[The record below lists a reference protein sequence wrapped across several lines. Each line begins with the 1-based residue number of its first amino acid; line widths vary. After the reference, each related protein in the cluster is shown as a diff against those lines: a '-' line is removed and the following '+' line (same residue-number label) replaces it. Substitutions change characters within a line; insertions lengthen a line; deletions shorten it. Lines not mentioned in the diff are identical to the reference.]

1 MGRLASWLCVALALC
16 GAAFIVATAGALPER
31 VATHFGRGGA
41 ADGWMTREAYTW
53 TMALMQAGLPLLLL
67 GALGNI
73 PRRAERFVNLPHKDY
88 WFAPERRAA
97 TAATLRG
104 YGAAIGIATALLL
117 AGAHAAVVD
126 ANAKSPPRLDEP
138 VAIVALAV
146 FATAMIVISVVM
158 LRRFR
163 RAPGPC

>member
-163 RAPGPC
+163 RIPGPC

>member
-146 FATAMIVISVVM
+146 FATAMIVTSVVM

-163 RAPGPC
+163 RVPGPC

>member
-1 MGRLASWLCVALALC
+1 MSRLASWLCVALALC
-16 GAAFIVATAGALPER
+16 GAAFVVATAGVLPER

-53 TMALMQAGLPLLLL
+53 TMALLQAGLPLLLY
-67 GALGNI
+67 GALGHI
-73 PRRAERFVNLPHKDY
+73 PKRAERFVNLPHKDY

-117 AGAHAAVVD
+117 AGAHAAVVG
-126 ANAKSPPRLDEP
+126 ANATSPPRLDEP
-138 VAIVALAV
+138 VAIGGLVV
-146 FATAMIVISVVM
+146 FAATLIAISVAM

-163 RAPGPC
+163 RVPGRR